1 MGFKKDFQFFR
12 FSAYGFLKNLNFYEP
27 FFILYFRSLGLSFL
41 QIGFLFSISEIA
53 TYLLEIPTGIIAD
66 LYGRRRSMVFSMN
79 SYIVAFLVFYFFPN
93 FWLLAFGMVL
103 IALGDTFR
111 TGTHKSMIYE
121 YLRIKG
127 MYDLKVEYYGATRSF
142 SQLGSAVN
150 AILSAIVVIVTKSYR
165 NVFLFALIPYT
176 LNLINLATYPKYLEG
191 EVVSKKRSK
200 KAAFFAFLGIFK
212 SWNSLKPIINSAV
225 FDGSYSLAK
234 AYLQPLLKALALSMP
249 LFLHMSGDDRTA
261 VVVGTVYFLI
271 YMMTS
276 SASRNSGKF
285 VKKVKSIERA
295 ANVTFL
301 VGAASILL
309 SGLFRSFE
317 LSMISVAFLVVIY
330 ILQNLRKPL
339 MVAYIS
345 EKAPSAALTSTLSVE
360 SQMKTFF
367 TAGIAPLLG
376 YIADALGVGWTLS
389 VLGALMFGLYTVLK
403 VK

>member
-66 LYGRRRSMVFSMN
+66 LYGRRRSMVFSMS

-150 AILSAIVVIVTKSYR
+150 AILSAIVVIVTKNYR

-317 LSMISVAFLVVIY
+317 LSVISVAFLVIIY

-367 TAGIAPLLG
+367 TAGMAPLLG
-376 YIADALGVGWTLS
+376 YIADVLGVGWTLS
-389 VLGALMFGLYTVLK
+389 VLGTLMFGLYAVLK